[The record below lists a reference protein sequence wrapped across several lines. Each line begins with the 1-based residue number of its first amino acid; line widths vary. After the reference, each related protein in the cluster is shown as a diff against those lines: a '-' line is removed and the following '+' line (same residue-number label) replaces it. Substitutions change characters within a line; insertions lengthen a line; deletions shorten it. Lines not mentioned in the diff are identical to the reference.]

1 MKDKP
6 SEKQTDPQT
15 KEEDKP
21 ELEDYKSR
29 AGQKRDEAERSFR
42 RRRLAA

>member
-6 SEKQTDPQT
+6 SEKQTGPQT

-21 ELEDYKSR
+21 ELEDYQSEETS
-29 AGQKRDEAERSFR
+29 KRGTKPKEVSDVED
-42 RRRLAA
+42 

>member
-6 SEKQTDPQT
+6 SEKQTGPQT

-21 ELEDYKSR
+21 NLEDYQS
-29 AGQKRDEAERSFR
+29 GEGPGKRETKPKEVSDVED
-42 RRRLAA
+42 